1 MRTLHTRERL
11 AEVVALFLQKSLE
24 ILGGQELGI
33 DGRNGQSVLLE
44 AANVRTR
51 IKVMQLTKVTVDVCE
66 LTAFCEQYGVAKLS
80 LFGSVLR
87 DDFDSSRSD
96 IDVLIEFRPDATKSL
111 FTLVTME
118 RTLSR
123 LFGRPV
129 DLNTPGSLSKYF
141 REQVMESAEVLY
153 DAA

>member
-1 MRTLHTRERL
+1 MAGNWGLTC
-11 AEVVALFLQKSLE
+11 AAA
-24 ILGGQELGI
+24 
-33 DGRNGQSVLLE
+33 NSVLLE
-44 AANVRTR
+44 ATNVRAR
-51 IKVMQLTKVTVDVCE
+51 IKVMQLSRISVDDCE
-66 LTAFCEQYGVAKLS
+66 LAAFCERYGVAKLS

-123 LFGRPV
+123 LFGRTV

-141 REQVMESAEVLY
+141 RDEVMESAEVLY

>member
-1 MRTLHTRERL
+1 
-11 AEVVALFLQKSLE
+11 
-24 ILGGQELGI
+24 
-33 DGRNGQSVLLE
+33 
-44 AANVRTR
+44 
-51 IKVMQLTKVTVDVCE
+51 MQLSKISIDDGE
-66 LTAFCEQYGVAKLS
+66 LAAFCEQYGVAKLS

-96 IDVLIEFRPDATKSL
+96 VDVLIEFRPDATKSL

-118 RTLSR
+118 RTLSG
-123 LFGRPV
+123 LFGRTV

-141 REQVMESAEVLY
+141 RDGVMESAEVLY